1 MVTVNLGG
9 PSTKTKIIK
18 YSVVAV
24 LLAAI
29 GVFLKFAVLNR
40 QAYLVP
46 VHTIAVGE
54 SLNTQQWRSV
64 NLNLGPLA
72 TRYFDSAHRPTGF
85 ALQALASGNLVAKK
99 SVTAVRPNDFVRLVI
114 SSKTELTA
122 AVHPGSIVSIWSSQ
136 RLSGNQFDVPK
147 RLAAAV
153 SVTKLLKQQ
162 GVFSSK
168 AQQVEVLI
176 NPLQAPSVMAAMAS
190 DSPIFFVS
198 QE

>member
-9 PSTKTKIIK
+9 ASTKSKIIK
-18 YSVVAV
+18 YSVVLISLAV
-24 LLAAI
+24 I
-29 GVFLKFAVLNR
+29 GVFLKFTVLNR

-46 VHTIAVGE
+46 VHTIAMGD
-54 SLNTQQWRSV
+54 SLEGQQWRSV

-72 TRYFDSAHRPTGF
+72 SRYFDSARQPTGF
-85 ALQALASGNLVAKK
+85 ALQALASGNLIAKT
-99 SVTAVRPNDFVRLVI
+99 SVTSVRPNDFVRLVI
-114 SSKTELTA
+114 ASKTELTA
-122 AVHPGSIVSIWSSQ
+122 AVHPGSIVSIWSSE

-168 AQQVEVLI
+168 SQQVEVLI
-176 NPLQAPSVMAAMAS
+176 NPLQAPAVMAAMAT